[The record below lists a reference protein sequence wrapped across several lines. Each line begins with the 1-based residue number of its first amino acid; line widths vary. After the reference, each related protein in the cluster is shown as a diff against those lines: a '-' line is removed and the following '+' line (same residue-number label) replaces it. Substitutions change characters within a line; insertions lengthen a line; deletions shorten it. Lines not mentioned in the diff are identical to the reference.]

1 MLARS
6 KEVTGT
12 LELGDKGKEVTG
24 TWELVGKGE
33 RSSWDQ
39 GICWQGAKK

>member
-6 KEVTGT
+6 KEVIGT
-12 LELGDKGKEVTG
+12 LELGDKGKEVNG
-24 TWELVGKGE
+24 TWELVGKEE
-33 RSSWDQ
+33 RSGWDL

>member
-1 MLARS
+1 
-6 KEVTGT
+6 VIGT

-33 RSSWDQ
+33 ISDWDL
-39 GICWQGAKK
+39 GTCWQGAKK